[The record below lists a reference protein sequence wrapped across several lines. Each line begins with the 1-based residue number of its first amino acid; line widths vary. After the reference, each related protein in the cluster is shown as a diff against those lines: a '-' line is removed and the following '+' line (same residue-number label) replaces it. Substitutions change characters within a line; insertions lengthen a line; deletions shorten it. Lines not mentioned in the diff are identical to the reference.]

1 MARLF
6 FTLSIPLLMLI
17 LVIGIS
23 ETTAVGE
30 LKKVTLA
37 VEGMT

>member
-6 FTLSIPLLMLI
+6 LILSIPLLILI

-23 ETTAVGE
+23 EISAVEE
-30 LKKVTLA
+30 LEKISLA

>member
-1 MARLF
+1 MTRLL
-6 FTLSIPLLMLI
+6 FTSSILLLI
-17 LVIGIS
+17 LTIFIGIS
-23 ETTAVGE
+23 ETTGVGE